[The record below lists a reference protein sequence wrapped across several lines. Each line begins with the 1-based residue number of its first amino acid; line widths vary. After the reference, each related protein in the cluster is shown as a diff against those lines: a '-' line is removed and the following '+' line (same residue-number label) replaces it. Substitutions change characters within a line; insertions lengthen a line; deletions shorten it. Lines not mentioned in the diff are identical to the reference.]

1 LSAGIQAM
9 HPGSP
14 SRTAAYMALFR
25 AIESTR
31 PAAERLFDDPLASS
45 FLDRRLRIAAL
56 AARLPIIGG
65 LVPWYI
71 DRRWPGPRPSG
82 VVRTRAIDDAVSEA
96 LVEGCSQIVLLGAGY
111 DTRAYRLPEAAD
123 VETFEVD
130 HPVTQA
136 AKRAAL
142 EGALATPWRH
152 VHLVPVD
159 FEHDS
164 LAKAL
169 DDAGLKRRERTC
181 VVWEGVFSYLTI
193 EAIDATLRWV
203 AKACAPGSRL
213 ILTYVDEAALR
224 PAEHPAA
231 WIAAVEGAGEPFVTG
246 LDPSAAPEFFD
257 ARGLNLLA
265 DASTRELAERLD
277 SSSTSTI
284 PDFYRVAILELAG
297 ESG

>member
-1 LSAGIQAM
+1 MRAA
-9 HPGSP
+9 SP

-25 AIESTR
+25 AIESSKR
-31 PAAERLFDDPLASS
+31 ADARLFDDRLAVA
-45 FLDRRLRIAAL
+45 FLDRRLRTAAL
-56 AARLPIIGG
+56 AARLPILGR

-82 VVRTRAIDDAVSEA
+82 VVRTRAIDDAVREA
-96 LVEGCSQIVLLGAGY
+96 LVGGCSQLVLLGAGY

-136 AKRAAL
+136 AKRAVL
-142 EGALATPWRH
+142 ERALAAPSRR

-169 DDAGLKRRERTC
+169 DNAGLQRAVQTC

-193 EAIDATLRWV
+193 DAIDATLGWV
-203 AKACAPGSRL
+203 VEACAPGSRL
-213 ILTYVDEAALR
+213 ILTYVDAAALR
-224 PAEHPAA
+224 REDQPAP
-231 WIAAVEGAGEPFVTG
+231 WIAAVDQAGEPFITG
-246 LDPSAAPEFFD
+246 LDPSAAADFF
-257 ARGLNLLA
+257 AERGLHLLA
-265 DASTRELAERLD
+265 DASTRELAARLAP
-277 SSSTSTI
+277 SAANTI
-284 PDFYRVAILELAG
+284 PDFYRVAVLGLAG
-297 ESG
+297 E